1 MIKKIENIIKNKK
14 YELAGE
20 LIQKEL
26 DVNFNFKNRKDR
38 NRYLEL
44 YEYKRK
50 LITLIVNNKSRAG
63 RMGFGSES
71 LVEAEYKTFED
82 RANALYE
89 IAHTSNQDY
98 KDILRS
104 LAFAIEERES
114 IILLL
119 GESGVGKS
127 FLADEIHKLS
137 SRREKPFV
145 SIDCSAV
152 PENLLDSEIFGHIKG
167 SFTGA
172 STNRGGALETAKDGI
187 VFIDEIHRAS
197 QVLQNKLLNF
207 LRTRKYKKLGS
218 DKVLSSDAKILIGTN
233 QDPKKLYLRREIKE
247 DFFNRI
253 ANGRVFEIPP
263 IRKRNEDIAAIIEWE
278 LKEYN
283 KNNNRKYS
291 VETAGIEMLAKLN
304 WPGNYDQLRRYL
316 IRKLDDCFRE
326 KATIL
331 TKDAIEKDPPDDKS
345 FDNPFTQLEDALM
358 KVIPLFDPKDGKF
371 ITDLI
376 EPMLVNIHINK
387 MNGKRTTASRWI
399 EISDKTIDKRLSQYK
414 IIYEKYIK
422 S

>member
-1 MIKKIENIIKNKK
+1 MIKKIENIIKKK
-14 YELAGE
+14 NYGLAGE
-20 LIQKEL
+20 LVQKEL
-26 DVNFNFKNRKDR
+26 DMRFNFRSKKDR
-38 NRYLEL
+38 DRYLEL

-50 LITLIVNNKSRAG
+50 LITLIVNNKNKTG

-98 KDILRS
+98 KDILRI

-127 FLADEIHKLS
+127 FLAEKIHQLS
-137 SRREKPFV
+137 SRLAKPFII
-145 SIDCSAV
+145 IDCSPAN
-152 PENLLDSEIFGHIKG
+152 ENLSDSEIFGHIKG

-172 STNRGGALETAKDGI
+172 YRDRDGALETAKDGI

-218 DKVLSSDAKILIGTN
+218 DKVLISNAKILIGTN
-233 QDPKKLYLRREIKE
+233 QDPKKLVQRSEIKE

-278 LKEYN
+278 LNEYN
-283 KNNNRKYS
+283 KNNNRKFS
-291 VETAGIEMLAKLN
+291 VDSAAIEMIAKFN
-304 WPGNYDQLRRYL
+304 WPGNYDQLRSYL
-316 IRKLDDCFRE
+316 IRKLDDCFIE
-326 KATIL
+326 KVTIL
-331 TKDAIEKDPPDDKS
+331 TRDALEKDPPDDKT
-345 FDNPFTQLEDALM
+345 FDNPFAQLEDALM
-358 KVIPLFDPKDGKF
+358 KVIPLWNYEDGKF
-371 ITDLI
+371 ISDLI
-376 EPMLVNIHINK
+376 EPMLANIHINK
-387 MNGKRTTASRWI
+387 MNGKRTKASKVI
-399 EISDKTIDKRLSQYK
+399 EISDKTLNKRLSQYK
-414 IIYEKYIK
+414 TIYEKYIK

>member
-1 MIKKIENIIKNKK
+1 MIKKIETIIKNKK

-71 LVEAEYKTFED
+71 LVEAEYKTYED

-89 IAHTSNQDY
+89 IVHTSNQDY
-98 KDILRS
+98 KNILYS

-114 IILLL
+114 IILFL

-127 FLADEIHKLS
+127 FLAEKIHQLS
-137 SRREKPFV
+137 SRSAKPFV
-145 SIDCSAV
+145 TIDCSAI
-152 PENLLDSEIFGHIKG
+152 PENLLESEIFGHIKG

-197 QVLQNKLLNF
+197 KVLQNKLLNF
-207 LRTRKYKKLGS
+207 LRTRKYKKVGS
-218 DKVLSSDAKILIGTN
+218 DNVLSSNAKILIGTN
-233 QDPKKLYLRREIKE
+233 QDPKKLVQREEIKE

-263 IRKRNEDIAAIIEWE
+263 IRKRNEDITAIVESE

-283 KNNNRKYS
+283 KNNNRKFE
-291 VETAGIEMLAKLN
+291 VDAAAIKLLAKLN
-304 WPGNYDQLRRYL
+304 WPGNYDQLRKYL

-331 TKDAIEKDPPDDKS
+331 TKDAIEKDLPDDKT
-345 FDNPFTQLEDALM
+345 FGNPFTQLEEALM
-358 KVIPLFDPKDGKF
+358 KVIPLWNNNEEKL
-371 ITDLI
+371 ISNLI
-376 EPMLVNIHINK
+376 EPMLANIFINK
-387 MNGKRTTASRWI
+387 MDGKRTKASRYI
-399 EISDKTIDKRLSQYK
+399 EISDKTLDKRLDQYNT
-414 IIYEKYIK
+414 IYEKYF
-422 S
+422 